1 MVDKNRLM
9 GHIISKGYSQ
19 RTLSEKIGVSKNT
32 LNSKIN
38 GHSSFDVDLIEK
50 ICDTLSITDINEKEK
65 IFLKQASM
73 NRDENQR
80 K

>member
-50 ICDTLSITDINEKEK
+50 ICDTLNMILENSSKDVDIIITS
-65 IFLKQASM
+65 F
-73 NRDENQR
+73 RDDYSTNG
-80 K
+80 

>member
-38 GHSSFDVDLIEK
+38 GHSS
-50 ICDTLSITDINEKEK
+50 CDYNTNNWEIQS
-65 IFLKQASM
+65 A
-73 NRDENQR
+73 
-80 K
+80 